1 MSFPTEGVESA
12 IRHHIDD
19 VRAFLDAHHRG
30 DFAVY
35 NLAGVRLRAGD
46 EAEGP
51 SMRAWLGV
59 RLRVWRGGRLRGHQ

>member
-35 NLAGVRLRAGD
+35 NLAGVRLR
-46 EAEGP
+46 
-51 SMRAWLGV
+51 RV
-59 RLRVWRGGRLRGHQ
+59 RDGEWVTARGRPRREQ

>member
-1 MSFPTEGVESA
+1 MSYPAEGVESA

-35 NLAGVRLRAGD
+35 NLAGVRLR
-46 EAEGP
+46 
-51 SMRAWLGV
+51 GV
-59 RLRVWRGGRLRGHQ
+59 RGGEWVMARGW